1 MRKNVLSFLMMAG
14 ALIGAFSSCTDVP
27 NEDIN
32 GGGDKT
38 VTVYATLENQ
48 REWHSGDEV
57 LINGSS
63 YIVTEGETSTI
74 SIEGVTKA
82 DSYHAAYNFG
92 NGSLDGTNLTLTT
105 PHLQGEGVSVVEP
118 MVASNKNPNLVFK
131 HLLGGLTLNIEGE
144 GKIVR
149 AVISSVNESIAGSGV
164 VDLNFVGSPVLNI
177 ADSGSKSITY
187 NCGSNGLTLP
197 AQITVALPAK
207 SYTGFIVTLYGAND
221 EIMVGGE
228 LSGVE
233 ILRGETITQTVTYNP
248 NSTPS
253 TYVTASVEN
262 DANGNAYV
270 WSNSS
275 TIYINGV
282 PTLLAGGEGSTNGE
296 FGPVT
301 KADLYLAS
309 TSSSSANGVSGNTMR
324 IAIPTTQAHTDAL
337 SLLNP
342 AVAKSNNE
350 NLAFTYLAGVVNINI
365 SGPYMLRRA
374 TLAGKNNRR
383 LSGAGVVD
391 MATSTPRLALGS
403 DASKSV
409 VADFGAAGINIDGGA
424 TIRFVIPAEDYSAE
438 GFTLTLDAVTGQT
451 YSMEIEGAN
460 VQRNAIATLPSIVWE
475 SAQDDN
481 NNLSKLGYANCY
493 MVHNAGDYSFK
504 TRLVDNTPIN
514 NIAKVDWLWA
524 SAVAGQSGNALIS
537 NIKYENGTVTF
548 TASAHEGNALLAA
561 FDEAGN
567 IVWSWHIWMTDKPEV
582 YDYQNNF
589 IEQSGG
595 QTNGY
600 YCMDRNL
607 GATDATA
614 LGDYETFGLYYQW
627 GRKDPFIGDKKEE
640 RTRDIDNGGWKNVVK
655 AFGNGNTLTVCNT
668 AYSQAKWSSIST
680 SSKIGTIAYV
690 TANPM
695 TFLYSGTG
703 STANWLD
710 VKGLSSEEKNN
721 ICYDADKSLWR
732 PFQKS
737 NYDPCPVGYQVPR
750 KAMWVALDSKTSLCT
765 DYKGFVNTTSAGASV
780 WYPSAGYRSAHPS
793 DEGSLMSVQNDTGF
807 VKIWSSELEVSE
819 TAYSFTYNYP
829 YFYASQGAGWG
840 NGYNVRC
847 VKIY

>member
-1 MRKNVLSFLMMAG
+1 MRKNVLSFLMMAAALVG
-14 ALIGAFSSCTDVP
+14 AVSSCTDP
-27 NEDIN
+27 NDDIN
-32 GGGDKT
+32 GGGEQT

-48 REWHSGDEV
+48 KEWNAGDEV
-57 LINGSS
+57 VINGSS
-63 YIVTEGETSTI
+63 YVVTEGNTSTV

-92 NGSLDGTNLTLTT
+92 NGSLEGTNLTLTV
-105 PHLQGEGVSVVEP
+105 PQSQGEGVSVIEP

-149 AVISSVNESIAGSGV
+149 AVVSSVDQSIAGSGV
-164 VDLNFVGSPVLNI
+164 VNLNFVGSPVLNI

-187 NCGSNGLTLP
+187 NCGSNGLSLP
-197 AQITVALPAK
+197 AEVTIALPAK

-228 LSGVE
+228 LSNVE
-233 ILRGETITQTVTYNP
+233 ILRGENVAKTVTYDP
-248 NSTPS
+248 NTTPS
-253 TYVTASVEN
+253 TYVTATVEN
-262 DANGNAYV
+262 DANGNAYT
-270 WSNSS
+270 WSSNS
-275 TIYINGV
+275 TIYVNGI
-282 PTLLAGGEGSTNGE
+282 PALLAGGEGTTSGE

-324 IAIPTTQAHTDAL
+324 ISIPTTQGHNDAL

-350 NLAFTYLAGVVNINI
+350 NLTFTYLAGVVNVNI
-365 SGPYMLRRA
+365 SGPYMLRKA

-383 LSGAGVVD
+383 LSGSGVVD
-391 MATSTPRLALGS
+391 MATATPRLALGS
-403 DASKSV
+403 DASKTV
-409 VADFGAAGINIDGGA
+409 VADFGAAGINIEGGA
-424 TIRFVIPAEDYSAE
+424 TLRFVIPAEDYSAD

-451 YSMEIEGAN
+451 YSMEIEGIN
-460 VQRNAIATLPSIVWE
+460 VQRNAIATLPAIVWE
-475 SAQDDN
+475 SSQDDS

-493 MVHNAGDYSFK
+493 MIHNAGDYSFK

-514 NIAKVDWLWA
+514 NIAKVDWLWV
-524 SAVAGQSGNALIS
+524 STVAGQSGNALIS

-582 YDYQNNF
+582 YDFQNNS
-589 IEQSGG
+589 IPQSGG
-595 QTNGY
+595 LTDGY

-614 LGDYETFGLYYQW
+614 LGGYETFGLYYQW
-627 GRKDPFIGDKKEE
+627 GRKDPFIGDKQEE
-640 RTRDIDNGGWKNVVK
+640 RSRDNENGGWKENVK
-655 AFGNGNTLTVCNT
+655 TFGNSGSLTVCNT
-668 AYSQAKWSSIST
+668 AYAQAKWVTTPTNST
-680 SSKIGTIAYV
+680 IGTIAYA

-703 STANWLD
+703 NVANWLD
-710 VKGLSSEEKNN
+710 VKGLSSAEKNN
-721 ICYDADKSLWR
+721 ICYDPDKSLWR

-750 KAMWVALDSKTSLCT
+750 KAMWVALGANAVVT
-765 DYKGFVNTTSAGASV
+765 DYKGFVETTDAGAES
-780 WYPSAGYRSAHPS
+780 WFPMAGYRSAHPS
-793 DEGSLMSVQNDTGF
+793 DTGSLMSVQNKNGF
-807 VKIWSSELEVSE
+807 VELWSSELEVSE
-819 TAYSFTYNYP
+819 TAYHFFYSNPT
-829 YFYASQGAGWG
+829 FYAGNGAGWG

-847 VKIY
+847 VKIYE